1 MRKYKELM
9 ELLAEKKEILTTY
22 ERVTDGMLGD
32 SLEAVDAILTGM
44 QKRQE
49 LIGETDLL
57 DAHIRQLCG
66 LEEVRLSGIIK
77 NRCDYAGLSDE
88 EQELFRAGQE
98 ILGILCRIREKDQ
111 ALAVCMNKIREKLQE
126 KIRQSNTNTKFA
138 GYLNRNDTSTGVL
151 YDKKR

>member
-32 SLEAVDAILTGM
+32 SLESVDAILAGM

-57 DAHIRQLCG
+57 DAHIRQWCG
-66 LEEVRLSGIIK
+66 LEEARLSGIIK